1 MAKFPWSF
9 DEAAPPPRK
18 RLRLLRFIFRH
29 LSDIL
34 ITLLVLSFVAVVIL
48 PRMIVT
54 VPSGKVGVLWKRF
67 NGPGF
72 QCWCFV
78 GRGTVLDPRELRQ
91 EGLHLIWPWD
101 NIYTYDLRLQ
111 STEETYN
118 AISRDGVGLKVT
130 INMRFQLKNDSVA
143 VLHKYV
149 GPDYIAS
156 VLRPEIGSRARQV
169 IAGRTAEEAY
179 RMRAQ
184 IEEDIK
190 KAAQVTLGDDLN
202 RLIQPDASEQLE
214 PDQYSKM
221 LRNSIKLFDTLV
233 LTIELPDTVVAAINR
248 KAEQFYQIEEY
259 QYRIDKETKE
269 SERKQI
275 EANGIAAF
283 QKTVSEGIS
292 DSYLRWRGI
301 EATLKLAES
310 NNAKIVII
318 GSGKE
323 GMPIILGNMDTPS
336 SRLTDAQSGG
346 GDAPA
351 KDRKPAA
358 SPAPLTDKTSKSD
371 EKPVTPLSLSDV
383 EGSAG
388 RMLDRL
394 RSIGTTAGSPPEA
407 GSKPSPDQAKPGT
420 ISQTVPA
427 RP

>member
-1 MAKFPWSF
+1 MAKFPWSV

-18 RLRLLRFIFRH
+18 RFRLLRFIFRH

-54 VPSGKVGVLWKRF
+54 VPSGQVGVLWKRF

-149 GPDYIAS
+149 GPDYIKS

-169 IAGRTAEEAY
+169 VAERTAEEAY

-259 QYRIDKETKE
+259 QYRIDKEGKE
-269 SERKQI
+269 SQRKQI

-301 EATLKLAES
+301 EATLRLAES

-323 GMPIILGNMDTPS
+323 GMPIILGNMDTPPS
-336 SRLTDAQSGG
+336 KAADSPSGG
-346 GDAPA
+346 GDTT
-351 KDRKPAA
+351 KDKKPAA
-358 SPAPLTDKTSKSD
+358 GTSQPPDKTGASDDKSSPAF
-371 EKPVTPLSLSDV
+371 SLSDV
-383 EGSAG
+383 GGSAN

-394 RSIGTTAGSPPEA
+394 RSIGTNTTSAPEA
-407 GSKPSPDQAKPGT
+407 GSQP
-420 ISQTVPA
+420 PA
-427 RP
+427 RSETAPARQ

>member
-1 MAKFPWSF
+1 MAKFPWSV

-34 ITLLVLSFVAVVIL
+34 ITILVFSFMAVVIL

-54 VPSGKVGVLWKRF
+54 VPSGQVGVLWKRF

-101 NIYTYDLRLQ
+101 NIYTYNLRLQ

-118 AISRDGVGLKVT
+118 AISRDGVGIKATV
-130 INMRFQLKNDSVA
+130 NVRFQLKNDSVA

-156 VLRPEIGSRARQV
+156 VIRPEIGSRARQV

-179 RMRAQ
+179 RMRAL

-202 RLIQPDASEQLE
+202 RLVQPDASEQLE

-221 LRNSIKLFDTLV
+221 LRDSIKLFDTLV

-248 KAEQFYQIEEY
+248 KTEQFYQIEEY

-269 SERKQI
+269 SQRKQI

-318 GSGKE
+318 GSGRE
-323 GMPIILGNMDTPS
+323 GMPIILGNMDTPA
-336 SRLTDAQSGG
+336 LKPTDAQSGG
-346 GDAPA
+346 SDAAA
-351 KDRKPAA
+351 KDKKPAA
-358 SPAPLTDKTSKSD
+358 SASPLPDKTGKSD
-371 EKPVTPLSLSDV
+371 DKALSPFGLSDV
-383 EGSAG
+383 EGSTG
-388 RMLDRL
+388 RMLDKL
-394 RSIGTTAGSPPEA
+394 RSIGATTGSPPEA
-407 GSKPSPDQAKPGT
+407 GSKSSPDQAKPGT
-420 ISQTVPA
+420 TSQTVPA